1 MDSKKKQSRY
11 FQKLDK
17 EDIKANRKDLKERMK
32 LSQFPPKVDET
43 PAHKEAIIIDSGYK
57 IPVHADILD
66 PTRNNPLF
74 ELLDFPSVPKLQA
87 YINKHRQHLKRMQ
100 SHRFKSFIYSI
111 SAMPLKEQRDIIND
125 CISKATTERNS
136 KLLAG
141 DELTEWDKA
150 FEEAILKEQKRI
162 EDLLEGEAS
171 KKDKRKKH
179 KSDEQKEVAQKFLT
193 NNWDIW
199 LNEYKPRGQDPFV
212 KEKVIPYIIKNLEIS
227 KKDCLSSRQLCQ
239 SLNWNK
245 PK

>member
-17 EDIKANRKDLKERMK
+17 EDIKANFKDLKERMK
-32 LSQFPPKVDET
+32 LSQLPPKGSKNPT
-43 PAHKEAIIIDSGYK
+43 HKEAVNIGEYK
-57 IPVHADILD
+57 IPVHADILE
-66 PTRNNPLF
+66 PNRNNPLF

-87 YINKHRQHLKRMQ
+87 YINKHRQHLKKMQ
-100 SHRFKSFIYSI
+100 SYHFKSFIHSI
-111 SAMPLKEQRDIIND
+111 SAMPLKEQRAIIND
-125 CISKATTERNS
+125 CLSKATTQRNS

-162 EDLLEGEAS
+162 EYLLEDEAS

-179 KSDEQKEVAQKFLT
+179 KSDEQKEIAQKYLSK
-193 NNWDIW
+193 NRGVWKK
-199 LNEYKPRGQDPFV
+199 EYNGSQKPFV
-212 KEKVIPYIIKNLEIS
+212 VDKIIPHIINKLGIS
-227 KKDCLSSRQLCQ
+227 KKQCLSEGQIRQ
-239 SLNWNK
+239 SLDWNK